1 MIPETDN
8 NKELMRQ
15 AKVYEC
21 FAMLQRDKDFPE
33 FCWAEYCD
41 TEGEDHCRLVDVEL
55 PATAAKSLA
64 LIRTYEGVGG
74 KLRPKVLHLLGST
87 ID

>member
-1 MIPETDN
+1 MIEPKTDTE
-8 NKELMRQ
+8 KLLKQ
-15 AKVYEC
+15 ATVHDC

-55 PATAAKSLA
+55 PETALKCLA
-64 LIRTYEGVGG
+64 LIRTYENVNG
-74 KLRPKVLHLLGST
+74 KIRPKVLHLLGAT
-87 ID
+87 AD